1 MRWLE
6 FDRRDVAGEFC
17 PLHNV
22 TDLGIDRDRFVKK
35 FRFTRIKAWRILMEM
50 DMTIDGARQA
60 MIITMYIAAPVLIV
74 GMVSGLIIGLLQ
86 ALTQIQDQ
94 TISFVPKFV
103 AMIVALGFSLPW
115 VLGVLMDYARALFG
129 EPPAGAGG
137 LGG

>member
-1 MRWLE
+1 
-6 FDRRDVAGEFC
+6 
-17 PLHNV
+17 
-22 TDLGIDRDRFVKK
+22 
-35 FRFTRIKAWRILMEM
+35 MEM

-129 EPPAGAGG
+129 EPPAAAGG